1 MSAATAIGMV
11 SESLRTLL
19 FEEFKVSE
27 NVSGDVHVTVLAP
40 DETSSEA
47 PRVNLFLYRVQ
58 ENSHLKN
65 LDWRVKPGEPGR
77 LLPPPLSLNLF
88 YLMTAYATNDNLVGN
103 GTAHAILGD
112 AMRIF
117 YENPVVPDAYLADGL
132 KGATER
138 IKIMLNSLDMEELSL
153 VWNTFSQPFRLSVM
167 YEISVVQLDMLS
179 ARERDMAVRTR
190 VIGVPK
196 VDAPFAPPSLAA
208 LSPANGHAGDTVTVS
223 GASLT
228 GWKAYVRIGGK
239 LVVDG
244 AAITGETFS
253 FVLPNDVL
261 AGFQEVRIDI
271 SHLHRRTFFFEVLP

>member
-19 FEEFKVSE
+19 SEEFKLSE
-27 NVSGDVHVTVLAP
+27 NVSGDVHVTVLGP
-40 DETSSEA
+40 DETTSET
-47 PRVNLFLYRVQ
+47 PRINLFLYRVQ
-58 ENSHLKN
+58 ENPSLKN

-88 YLMTAYATNDNLVGN
+88 YLMTAYATNDTLVGN
-103 GTAHAILGD
+103 ATAHAILGD

-132 KGATER
+132 KDAPER
-138 IKIMLNSLDMEELSL
+138 IKIMLNPLNMEELST
-153 VWNTFSQPFRLSVM
+153 VWHTFSQPFRLSVL

-179 ARERDMAVRTR
+179 SRERDMAVRAR
-190 VIGVPK
+190 IIGVPK
-196 VDAPFAPPSLAA
+196 LEAPYAPPSLTS
-208 LSPANGHAGDTVTVS
+208 LSPASGQAGGTVTLS
-223 GASLT
+223 GSNLS

-239 LVVDG
+239 MVVDG
-244 AAITGETFS
+244 QAISGDAFS
-253 FVLPNDVL
+253 FALPGDL
-261 AGFQEVRIDI
+261 LPGFQEIRVDI